1 MALPVAGLRS
11 KQRAAALLTCSFPG
25 PTCLLSLCLPLQ
37 ALCGAHLSVT
47 GNDAAWPKLHA
58 DRIIAAPNQTAQI
71 RGEATPHLIQISIEI
86 GNLCARIMQA
96 TTANHSQT
104 HTQSQSQSQSQTQ
117 WQTPKQT
124 RCEPTSA
131 CTSTKGVS

>member
-25 PTCLLSLCLPLQ
+25 PTCILSLTLSLCLPLQ

-104 HTQSQSQSQSQTQ
+104 HTQSQSQTQSQS
-117 WQTPKQT
+117 PVST
-124 RCEPTSA
+124 REA
-131 CTSTKGVS
+131 NIYFKVSKIF